1 MVIERLMKK
10 MIVNPVPKKAFKP
23 TTVLSIPRHPMLTFG
38 ASLEDVIERDKTEI
52 PIVISDIFNFLL
64 NKGGLQSE
72 GIFRVNGNS
81 RTVEMLRTIVDENGG
96 YWHLGEFSSIAG
108 DLDRLVDVF
117 SVASLLKLYL
127 RVLPEGLIS
136 ENTTALFLQ
145 IHSEYR
151 SKQDVYLTQLENLV
165 AQLPVVNYTLL
176 KHLCQFLHRVSVYQ
190 SENKMSIESLGIV
203 FGPNVFRYTP
213 ENLGYREQNSINHIM
228 GNLIEHSDSLFR
240 MIAPSCENVTTL
252 NDNLSGNNC
261 AQIHHIPFNDTS
273 VQAVRSKKYNTSDS
287 LSNVKSH
294 NDEDDVD
301 TDNLTQSTTK
311 VETNHTLTHI
321 TNTCDVLQ
329 IGNKAST
336 TPAATTTTKAKKAVP
351 ELAKTNDIVDTT
363 DNHFKRKSSSCDII
377 STYLEIAIRS
387 CIQEHLFQERLSD
400 FKVYDTIDTVNN
412 FNHSSIGINQIS
424 KSDYSDVN
432 VPKTNSVS
440 QANLKNSETNYP
452 KLPSTTDRPNEP
464 NDQILNRSAY
474 YLLYFKSRLREYEKQ
489 FEHDYGRKPTNADKY
504 SNPKIAELLR
514 QLSEVQETMRQIK
527 LSGKISDGTFS
538 SIIGQNGYS
547 SAYNT
552 YENYSIKT
560 QKNITNTINNNNI
573 HNGSINEKITSSAY
587 SEKQSF
593 PKMDN
598 EVNDYTRELRSSNS
612 TFSSK
617 SSILPNNK
625 VENENLSR
633 QFDSNRPIIES
644 TFLLLSKRLTEKR
657 MIANRPEDLHLM
669 TPKQIAAEKLALQK
683 ALLYFENLHG
693 RPKEHQDRITM
704 RPLYDRYR
712 SVKRLLNCLQS
723 NNNLTIAEHTEENS
737 DTELQS
743 SVPSI
748 DDPMRRR
755 SILSPNIMPLIN
767 DSSIQ
772 LKSIHSTGTTSSSIA
787 SFKSINPVPYS
798 SLQSINRLYNP
809 VSSISDNNLP
819 VPSMMSLP
827 TSASFNMPIYS
838 PITSPQSTLS
848 NNNHVNDRL
857 DVTRKQPTVVTSIPS
872 TIRHNFNPNSTG
884 LFNPNARPAYV
895 DEKQN
900 KNNFAFNKQ
909 SFNLDSNVDL
919 KYNELDC
926 DAKRTSDRNSKVP
939 CGNNNEWFGTIG
951 LSKRNQD
958 SVIHNYHVNTFN
970 CHSQCFNETNHHP
983 PVENALPTSTHMST
997 RLFDSV
1003 TRSNRLTSGFS
1014 SPIRQENFIGA
1025 KAPYFPPPPLSSSF
1039 SSPKIMQA
1047 NISNEVPLTTNT
1059 TALMKNRR
1067 RLLDTSENA
1076 INTVLSNDKCTDSSQ
1091 AISSSDLSSWSTA
1104 DLKTA
1109 LRTLRES
1116 KRQLQKTLKDFE
1128 HEFIQNTGQKVE
1140 REDRLCMRSEYCEYK
1155 ALKTRL
1161 FQLETELKGRCA

>member
-1 MVIERLMKK
+1 
-10 MIVNPVPKKAFKP
+10 
-23 TTVLSIPRHPMLTFG
+23 
-38 ASLEDVIERDKTEI
+38 
-52 PIVISDIFNFLL
+52 
-64 NKGGLQSE
+64 
-72 GIFRVNGNS
+72 
-81 RTVEMLRTIVDENGG
+81 
-96 YWHLGEFSSIAG
+96 
-108 DLDRLVDVF
+108 
-117 SVASLLKLYL
+117 
-127 RVLPEGLIS
+127 
-136 ENTTALFLQ
+136 

-176 KHLCQFLHRVSVYQ
+176 KHLCQFLHRLSVYQ

-252 NDNLSGNNC
+252 NDNLSDNNC
-261 AQIHHIPFNDTS
+261 ARIHHIPFNDTS

-287 LSNVKSH
+287 LSNVKSR
-294 NDEDDVD
+294 NNEDDVD

-321 TNTCDVLQ
+321 TNTCDVPQ

-336 TPAATTTTKAKKAVP
+336 TPAATATTKANKAVP

-412 FNHSSIGINQIS
+412 FNQSSIGINQIS

-432 VPKTNSVS
+432 VPKTNSV
-440 QANLKNSETNYP
+440 
-452 KLPSTTDRPNEP
+452 
-464 NDQILNRSAY
+464 
-474 YLLYFKSRLREYEKQ
+474 
-489 FEHDYGRKPTNADKY
+489 
-504 SNPKIAELLR
+504 
-514 QLSEVQETMRQIK
+514 
-527 LSGKISDGTFS
+527 
-538 SIIGQNGYS
+538 
-547 SAYNT
+547 
-552 YENYSIKT
+552 
-560 QKNITNTINNNNI
+560 
-573 HNGSINEKITSSAY
+573 
-587 SEKQSF
+587 
-593 PKMDN
+593 
-598 EVNDYTRELRSSNS
+598 
-612 TFSSK
+612 
-617 SSILPNNK
+617 
-625 VENENLSR
+625 
-633 QFDSNRPIIES
+633 
-644 TFLLLSKRLTEKR
+644 
-657 MIANRPEDLHLM
+657 
-669 TPKQIAAEKLALQK
+669 IAAEKLALQK

-723 NNNLTIAEHTEENS
+723 NNNLNIAEHTEENS

-755 SILSPNIMPLIN
+755 SILSPNIMPVIN
-767 DSSIQ
+767 DSNIQ
-772 LKSIHSTGTTSSSIA
+772 LKSVHSTGTASNSIA

-827 TSASFNMPIYS
+827 TSASFNTPIYS
-838 PITSPQSTLS
+838 PITSPQSTLN

-951 LSKRNQD
+951 LSKRSQD
-958 SVIHNYHVNTFN
+958 NAIHNCHVNTFN
-970 CHSQCFNETNHHP
+970 CHSQFFNETNHHP
-983 PVENALPTSTHMST
+983 PVENALSTSTHMST

-1025 KAPYFPPPPLSSSF
+1025 KAPYFSPPPLSSSF

-1047 NISNEVPLTTNT
+1047 NISNEVPLSTNT

-1076 INTVLSNDKCTDSSQ
+1076 INTMLPNDKYTDSSQ

-1128 HEFIQNTGQKVE
+1128 HEFIQNTGK
-1140 REDRLCMRSEYCEYK
+1140 LSY
-1155 ALKTRL
+1155 L
-1161 FQLETELKGRCA
+1161 